1 MKKLIALIGIFLVPI
16 KGNTN
21 KEHDA
26 HATVLKA
33 ARAKYNLFFVQ
44 DVFPVHEV
52 IEPISPDCLVHYE
65 GWV

>member
-1 MKKLIALIGIFLVPI
+1 MKKLIALIGVFLVPI
-16 KGNTN
+16 EGNLNGEHNLHTAALQLSKG
-21 KEHDA
+21 KCS
-26 HATVLKA
+26 
-33 ARAKYNLFFVQ
+33 LFFLQ